1 MAGNSVSAGESPKKR
16 RKEFDEPVIKVVGV
30 GGGGSN
36 SIKRLRRMGLSKIE
50 TIAVNT
56 DLRHLRTIDADKKV
70 LIGKNLTRGLGA
82 GGKPE
87 VGEQCAEQSREVLA
101 EILDGAD
108 VVFITSGM
116 GGGTGT
122 GAAPVVADVAK
133 QLKSIVISMAT
144 IPFRAERGR
153 MIPAAQGVERLRKKS
168 DSVVLLDNNKLLDIV
183 PDLPLDQAFSVMDQ
197 FISESVKSI
206 AEMITEPSLINLDY
220 ADLRTVMSKG
230 NTATVAYSESSDDD
244 PQRVVVEAL
253 NNPLLDIDYAG
264 ATGALVHITMGPN
277 TPLKTS
283 NTILETLTFELDS
296 NANIIYGV
304 KVSPEY
310 EGKIKVMSVLTGI
323 QSPQLLSPYTG
334 INGSDARTKNHFEEV
349 D

>member
-1 MAGNSVSAGESPKKR
+1 
-16 RKEFDEPVIKVVGV
+16 
-30 GGGGSN
+30 
-36 SIKRLRRMGLSKIE
+36 
-50 TIAVNT
+50 
-56 DLRHLRTIDADKKV
+56 
-70 LIGKNLTRGLGA
+70 
-82 GGKPE
+82 
-87 VGEQCAEQSREVLA
+87 
-101 EILDGAD
+101 
-108 VVFITSGM
+108 
-116 GGGTGT
+116 
-122 GAAPVVADVAK
+122 
-133 QLKSIVISMAT
+133 
-144 IPFRAERGR
+144 
-153 MIPAAQGVERLRKKS
+153 
-168 DSVVLLDNNKLLDIV
+168 
-183 PDLPLDQAFSVMDQ
+183 MDQ

-230 NTATVAYSESSDDD
+230 NTATVAYSENADDD
-244 PQRVVVEAL
+244 PQRVVVDAL
-253 NNPLLDIDYAG
+253 NNPLLDIDYTG

-323 QSPQLLSPYTG
+323 QSPQLLSPFRG
-334 INGSDARTKNHFEEV
+334 INGFDARTNNHFEEV